1 MSIVNMHRFT
11 PVQTQLVVK
20 KIFSAH
26 KCSVYATPN
35 EGIQNFWGFLFLKV
49 FFSADVCMKGEDNG
63 Q

>member
-1 MSIVNMHRFT
+1 MMSIVNMHRFT

-49 FFSADVCMKGEDNG
+49 FFLPTFV
-63 Q
+63 